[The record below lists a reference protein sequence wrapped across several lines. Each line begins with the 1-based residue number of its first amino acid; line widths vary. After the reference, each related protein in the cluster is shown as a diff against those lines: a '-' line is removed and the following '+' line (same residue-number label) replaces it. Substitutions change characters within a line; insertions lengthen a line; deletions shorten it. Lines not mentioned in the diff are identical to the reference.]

1 MAKREFK
8 PLLYTTTLRNPL
20 RLKSFL
26 WLLKKFDGQQLTND
40 LATKICG
47 ELIRY
52 ELYRPTRKPDSV
64 KKKWSKSDKSSF
76 GKYILSND
84 EVQWM
89 LSNNPQSHG
98 EAGFDYGWPSRF
110 ATQFDFAKE
119 LGFVYYSSPRDNGK
133 IEFSQTGTLLARILD
148 VNVMPDDEILVEE
161 TRPEYENMAF
171 LQALVK
177 SQRYNPFVKVL
188 NDNVPLILL
197 LEVIR
202 LLNDDPEF
210 NGAGIARHELPLLL
224 FWKDNNAEELY
235 WRIKKLRRDFGYS
248 PSSEVI
254 YDICVNEIME
264 GNYKKIDI
272 DSILIDYPDDFIRKM
287 RLTGL
292 ISIRGAGRFIDINH
306 NEDEKIA
313 YILNNYSS
321 YRHYEDERDYFDYMA
336 AVDEHLFKMQ
346 PVKISKNAAA
356 EKLVLQLPQYP
367 YETVKSELEILSKKG
382 LSSHD
387 VLKFL
392 NAPARLEF
400 LTALAIK
407 HKYPDIVVMPN
418 YPCDDEGLPTSTA
431 GGNAGDIECYENNN
445 GILVEVTMSE
455 GRMQTMMEVWPIER
469 HLDEYKKLFESSGA
483 QCVFIAPSLFSDTLR
498 QIGYVKDTTK
508 LIIRP
513 YNITDFIDTIDSS
526 PTLYDNT
533 IA

>member
-1 MAKREFK
+1 M
-8 PLLYTTTLRNPL
+8 
-20 RLKSFL
+20 
-26 WLLKKFDGQQLTND
+26 KKFDGQQLTND
-40 LATKICG
+40 LSTKICG

-52 ELYRPTRKPDSV
+52 GLYRPTRKSDSV
-64 KKKWSKSDKSSF
+64 KEKWAKTDKSGF
-76 GKYILSND
+76 GRYILTND
-84 EVQWM
+84 EVKWM
-89 LSNNPQSHG
+89 LANNPQSHG

-119 LGFVYYSSPRDNGK
+119 LGFVYYPSPRDNGK

-148 VNVMPDDEILVEE
+148 VKVMPDDEILVEE
-161 TRPEYENMAF
+161 THPEYENMAF

-177 SQRYNPFVKVL
+177 SQRFNPFVKVL

-197 LEVIR
+197 LRVIY

-210 NGAGIARHELPLLL
+210 NGAGIARHELPILL
-224 FWKDNNAEELY
+224 FWKDNKAEALY
-235 WRIKKLRRDFGYS
+235 WRIKKLRRDYGYN
-248 PSSEVI
+248 PSNEVI
-254 YDICVNEIME
+254 YGICVDEIME

-272 DSILIDYPDDFIRKM
+272 NSILIDYPDDFIRKM

-306 NEDEKIA
+306 NEDKKIN
-313 YILNNYSS
+313 YILSKYSFYS
-321 YRHYEDERDYFDYMA
+321 HHEDEREYFDYMA

-356 EKLVLQLPQYP
+356 EKLEFQLPHYP
-367 YETVKSELEILSKKG
+367 YKTVKSELEILSKKG
-382 LSSHD
+382 LSNHD

-392 NAPARLEF
+392 NASTRLEF

-407 HKYPDIVVMPN
+407 HRYPETTVIPN

-445 GILVEVTMSE
+445 GILIEVTMSE

-469 HLDEYKKLFESSGA
+469 HLNEYKKLFESGDA
-483 QCVFIAPSLFSDTLR
+483 RCIFIAPSIFSDTIR
-498 QIGYVKDTTK
+498 QIGYVRDTNN
-508 LIIRP
+508 LVIRP
-513 YNITDFIDTIDSS
+513 YKIEDFISAIDSS

-533 IA
+533 MA